1 MRRGAQLAGLAAASM
16 VLPLAAC
23 GGESATEE
31 PLEFWNLLSGDDG
44 AFMQQIVE
52 DYNATDPE
60 IPVSFQPAPRDD
72 MYMRMYSAARAGSDI
87 PDVVLVHNLVIAELA
102 SNEILTPVEPLME
115 QEPELQEDNYLEAAW
130 EAGQYDG
137 AQWGVPLDLH
147 GLITFYNDELLEE
160 LDLEHILDDDLIT
173 VDELLELE
181 GQLPEDVYAVT
192 AHFAPQLVYNWQYN
206 VGDGVGESAEDI
218 DFSSD
223 TYVEALEAVHAL
235 QEAGLMAPE
244 DSDAAQMFRS
254 GRSLFHPSGTW
265 EISGHDDVE
274 GFSWDLAHS
283 VQLDAENP
291 VNHFES
297 HSFVQMNDEDRDP
310 VRDEAVADFLE
321 FVRTNSLGWA
331 EAGQIVASTDTYHSE
346 AYQEHPQAYFTE
358 PENESLLVTDNAE
371 FAPYVGEAIWD
382 ETQNMTF
389 GRYSLE
395 TTVQRMNSTTH
406 AQIEMVEAP

>member
-1 MRRGAQLAGLAAASM
+1 
-16 VLPLAAC
+16 
-23 GGESATEE
+23 
-31 PLEFWNLLSGDDG
+31 
-44 AFMQQIVE
+44 
-52 DYNATDPE
+52 
-60 IPVSFQPAPRDD
+60 
-72 MYMRMYSAARAGSDI
+72 
-87 PDVVLVHNLVIAELA
+87 
-102 SNEILTPVEPLME
+102 
-115 QEPELQEDNYLEAAW
+115 
-130 EAGQYDG
+130 
-137 AQWGVPLDLH
+137 
-147 GLITFYNDELLEE
+147 
-160 LDLEHILDDDLIT
+160 
-173 VDELLELE
+173 
-181 GQLPEDVYAVT
+181 
-192 AHFAPQLVYNWQYN
+192 
-206 VGDGVGESAEDI
+206 
-218 DFSSD
+218 
-223 TYVEALEAVHAL
+223 
-235 QEAGLMAPE
+235 MAPE